1 MLDYRGGANN
11 DSDPTPSLRIGSE
24 DRKFALNEAWRL
36 AWRRKGLILAIAMS
50 GALLGFV
57 ATKTL
62 TPFAIYCVIAGAF
75 CVVRFA

>member
-1 MLDYRGGANN
+1 MVTAY
-11 DSDPTPSLRIGSE
+11 
-24 DRKFALNEAWRL
+24 FAVRFLTR
-36 AWRRKGLILAIAMS
+36 
-50 GALLGFV
+50 FF